1 MKPDKKFSIKFDYR
15 NIKEYFIGEKNYV
28 PNFGEEKNITKAQEV
43 PRKHKVIINFIENT
57 IQLTGPKCKQGPVK
71 IDLTKWNESKNNWRE
86 TLIQRNIKA
95 RTNSKNQKRNK
106 KGQFT

>member
-28 PNFGEEKNITKAQEV
+28 PNFGEEKYLPKTQEV
-43 PRKHKVIINFIENT
+43 PRSHKVIINFRENT
-57 IQLTGPKCKQGPVK
+57 IQLTGQKCKQGPVK